1 MKLDVVNDVALILKV
16 SPDSLN
22 DESKLGSIAQWDSM
36 THIDIMLYLEKNF
49 DIQVDEKSIE
59 FYSDFKNIKALNSLQ
74 N

>member
-1 MKLDVVNDVALILKV
+1 MKLDVVEDVALILKV
-16 SPDSLN
+16 APNSLN

-49 DIQVDEKSIE
+49 NIQVDEKSIE
-59 FYSDFKNIKALNSLQ
+59 FYSDFKNIRALN

>member
-1 MKLDVVNDVALILKV
+1 MKFDVVKDVALILKV
-16 SPDSLN
+16 APNSLN